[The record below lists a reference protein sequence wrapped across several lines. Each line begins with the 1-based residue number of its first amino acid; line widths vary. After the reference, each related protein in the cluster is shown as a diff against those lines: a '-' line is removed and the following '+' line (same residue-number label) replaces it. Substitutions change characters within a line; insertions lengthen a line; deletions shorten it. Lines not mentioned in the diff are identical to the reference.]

1 MKAIV
6 RIILLVSF
14 LPYVLLNFRAF
25 GFLGGLGANPVEAI
39 IHDTGIW
46 GIRFLVLTL
55 TLTPLYHY
63 SKQEVLRKL
72 PKPIGLVAFFY
83 VLNHF
88 LCYAII
94 DQAGDLG
101 VIVIDIIETPYLIV
115 GWAGFLCLF
124 AVGLASFNSFQEWF
138 NKNRS
143 TISGLVY
150 SAAVLGVWHFYWQE
164 KVISYEAV
172 FHSVLMTL
180 LIVWRLRIST
190 GKSPSCCL
198 LYTSPSPRDLST
210 SRMPSSA

>member
-1 MKAIV
+1 MNTIV

-14 LPYVLLNFRAF
+14 LPFVLLSLKAF
-25 GFLGGLGANPVEAI
+25 GLFEGLGANPVEAI

-46 GIRFLVLTL
+46 GIRFLILTL
-55 TLTPLYHY
+55 TLTPLHHY

-72 PKPIGLVAFFY
+72 SKPIGLVAFFY

-115 GWAGFLCLF
+115 GWAGFLCLC

-172 FHSVLMTL
+172 IHSVLMTL
-180 LIVWRLRIST
+180 LVLWRLRIST
-190 GKSPSCCL
+190 GKSPS
-198 LYTSPSPRDLST
+198 
-210 SRMPSSA
+210 

>member
-1 MKAIV
+1 MKTIV

-14 LPYVLLNFRAF
+14 LPYVLLNFKAF
-25 GFLGGLGANPVEAI
+25 GFFGGLGANPIEAI
-39 IHDTGIW
+39 THDTGIW
-46 GIRFLVLTL
+46 GIRFLILTL
-55 TLTPLYHY
+55 ALTPLYHY
-63 SKQEVLRKL
+63 SKQEVVRKL

-101 VIVIDIIETPYLIV
+101 VVVIDIIETPYLIV

-124 AVGLASFNSFQEWF
+124 AVGLASLNSFQEWF

-190 GKSPSCCL
+190 GKSPS
-198 LYTSPSPRDLST
+198 
-210 SRMPSSA
+210 

>member
-143 TISGLVY
+143 SISGLVY

-190 GKSPSCCL
+190 GKSPS
-198 LYTSPSPRDLST
+198 
-210 SRMPSSA
+210 

>member
-1 MKAIV
+1 MKTIV

-14 LPYVLLNFRAF
+14 LPYVLLNFKAF
-25 GFLGGLGANPVEAI
+25 GFFGGLGANPVEAI

-63 SKQEVLRKL
+63 SRQEVIRKL
-72 PKPIGLVAFFY
+72 PKPIGLIAFFY

-164 KVISYEAV
+164 KVISYEAII
-172 FHSVLMTL
+172 HSVLMIL
-180 LIVWRLRIST
+180 LVLWRLRIST
-190 GKSPSCCL
+190 GKS
-198 LYTSPSPRDLST
+198 LS
-210 SRMPSSA
+210 

>member
-115 GWAGFLCLF
+115 SWAGFLCLF

-190 GKSPSCCL
+190 GKSPS
-198 LYTSPSPRDLST
+198 
-210 SRMPSSA
+210 

>member
-14 LPYVLLNFRAF
+14 LPYVLLNFKAF

-39 IHDTGIW
+39 IHVTGIW

-55 TLTPLYHY
+55 TLTPLHHY

-150 SAAVLGVWHFYWQE
+150 SAAILGVWHFYWQE

-190 GKSPSCCL
+190 GKSPS
-198 LYTSPSPRDLST
+198 
-210 SRMPSSA
+210 

>member
-14 LPYVLLNFRAF
+14 LPYILLNFKVF
-25 GFLGGLGANPVEAI
+25 GFFGGLGANPVEAI

-63 SKQEVLRKL
+63 SRQEVIRKL

-101 VIVIDIIETPYLIV
+101 VIMIDIIETPYLIV

-150 SAAVLGVWHFYWQE
+150 TAALLGVWHFYWQE

-172 FHSVLMTL
+172 LHSVLMTL
-180 LIVWRLRIST
+180 LILWRLRIST
-190 GKSPSCCL
+190 RQSPS
-198 LYTSPSPRDLST
+198 
-210 SRMPSSA
+210 

>member
-1 MKAIV
+1 MKTIV

-14 LPYVLLNFRAF
+14 LPFVLLNLKAF
-25 GFLGGLGANPVEAI
+25 GLLEGLGANPVEAI

-46 GIRFLVLTL
+46 GIRFLILTL

-72 PKPIGLVAFFY
+72 SKPIGLVAFFY

-115 GWAGFLCLF
+115 GWAGFLCLC

-164 KVISYEAV
+164 KVISYEAII
-172 FHSVLMTL
+172 HSVLMIL
-180 LIVWRLRIST
+180 LVLWRLRIST
-190 GKSPSCCL
+190 GKSPS
-198 LYTSPSPRDLST
+198 
-210 SRMPSSA
+210 

>member
-14 LPYVLLNFRAF
+14 LPYILLNFKVF
-25 GFLGGLGANPVEAI
+25 GFFGGLGANPVEAI

-63 SKQEVLRKL
+63 SRQEVIRKL

-150 SAAVLGVWHFYWQE
+150 TAALLGVWHFYWQE

-172 FHSVLMTL
+172 LHSVLMTL
-180 LIVWRLRIST
+180 LILWRLRIST
-190 GKSPSCCL
+190 RQSPS
-198 LYTSPSPRDLST
+198 
-210 SRMPSSA
+210 

>member
-14 LPYVLLNFRAF
+14 LPYILLNFKVF
-25 GFLGGLGANPVEAI
+25 GFFGGLGANPVEAI

-63 SKQEVLRKL
+63 SRQEVIRKL

-150 SAAVLGVWHFYWQE
+150 TAALLGVWHFYWQE

-172 FHSVLMTL
+172 LHSVLITL
-180 LIVWRLRIST
+180 LILWRLRIST
-190 GKSPSCCL
+190 RQSPS
-198 LYTSPSPRDLST
+198 
-210 SRMPSSA
+210 

>member
-1 MKAIV
+1 MKTIV

-14 LPYVLLNFRAF
+14 LPFVLLNLKAF
-25 GFLGGLGANPVEAI
+25 GLFGGLGANPVEAI

-46 GIRFLVLTL
+46 GIRFLILTL
-55 TLTPLYHY
+55 TLTPLHHY

-72 PKPIGLVAFFY
+72 SKPIGLVAFFY

-115 GWAGFLCLF
+115 GWAGFLCLC

-172 FHSVLMTL
+172 IHSVLMTL
-180 LIVWRLRIST
+180 LVLWRLRIST
-190 GKSPSCCL
+190 RKSPS
-198 LYTSPSPRDLST
+198 
-210 SRMPSSA
+210 

>member
-1 MKAIV
+1 MKTIV

-14 LPYVLLNFRAF
+14 LPFVLLNLKAF
-25 GFLGGLGANPVEAI
+25 GLFGGLGANPVEAI

-46 GIRFLVLTL
+46 GIRFLILTL
-55 TLTPLYHY
+55 TLTPLHHY

-72 PKPIGLVAFFY
+72 SKPIGLVAFFY

-115 GWAGFLCLF
+115 GWAGFLCLC

-164 KVISYEAV
+164 KVISYEAII
-172 FHSVLMTL
+172 HSVLMIL
-180 LIVWRLRIST
+180 LVLWRLRIST
-190 GKSPSCCL
+190 GKSPS
-198 LYTSPSPRDLST
+198 
-210 SRMPSSA
+210 

>member
-6 RIILLVSF
+6 RIILLVIF
-14 LPYVLLNFRAF
+14 LPYILLNFKVF
-25 GFLGGLGANPVEAI
+25 GFFGGLGANPVEAI

-46 GIRFLVLTL
+46 GIRFLILTL
-55 TLTPLYHY
+55 TLTPLYYY
-63 SKQEVLRKL
+63 SRQEVISKL

-115 GWAGFLCLF
+115 GWAGFLCLL
-124 AVGLASFNSFQEWF
+124 AVALASFNSFQEWF

-150 SAAVLGVWHFYWQE
+150 TAALLGVWHFYWQE

-172 FHSVLMTL
+172 LHSVLITL
-180 LIVWRLRIST
+180 LILWRLRIST
-190 GKSPSCCL
+190 GQ
-198 LYTSPSPRDLST
+198 ST
-210 SRMPSSA
+210 S

>member
-1 MKAIV
+1 MKTIV

-14 LPYVLLNFRAF
+14 LPYILLNFKVF
-25 GFLGGLGANPVEAI
+25 GFFGGLGANPVEAI

-46 GIRFLVLTL
+46 GIRFLILTL
-55 TLTPLYHY
+55 TLTPLYYY
-63 SKQEVLRKL
+63 SRQEVISKL
-72 PKPIGLVAFFY
+72 PKPIGLVAFFF

-115 GWAGFLCLF
+115 GWAGFLCLL

-150 SAAVLGVWHFYWQE
+150 TAALLGVWHFYWQE

-172 FHSVLMTL
+172 LHSVLMTL
-180 LIVWRLRIST
+180 LILWRLRIST
-190 GKSPSCCL
+190 RQSPS
-198 LYTSPSPRDLST
+198 
-210 SRMPSSA
+210 

>member
-63 SKQEVLRKL
+63 SRQEVLRKL

-190 GKSPSCCL
+190 GKSPS
-198 LYTSPSPRDLST
+198 
-210 SRMPSSA
+210 

>member
-14 LPYVLLNFRAF
+14 LPYVLLNFKAF

-150 SAAVLGVWHFYWQE
+150 TAALLGVWHFYWQE

-172 FHSVLMTL
+172 LHSVLITL
-180 LIVWRLRIST
+180 LILWRLRIST
-190 GKSPSCCL
+190 GQ
-198 LYTSPSPRDLST
+198 ST
-210 SRMPSSA
+210 S

>member
-14 LPYVLLNFRAF
+14 LPYILLNLKVF
-25 GFLGGLGANPVEAI
+25 GFFGGLGANPVEAI

-46 GIRFLVLTL
+46 GIRFLILTL

-63 SKQEVLRKL
+63 SRQEVIRKL

-150 SAAVLGVWHFYWQE
+150 TAALLGVWHFYWQE

-172 FHSVLMTL
+172 LHSVLMTL
-180 LIVWRLRIST
+180 LILWRLRIST
-190 GKSPSCCL
+190 RQSPS
-198 LYTSPSPRDLST
+198 
-210 SRMPSSA
+210 

>member
-14 LPYVLLNFRAF
+14 LPYVLLNLKAF
-25 GFLGGLGANPVEAI
+25 GFFGGLGANPVEAI
-39 IHDTGIW
+39 THDTGIW
-46 GIRFLVLTL
+46 GIRFLILTL
-55 TLTPLYHY
+55 ALTPLYHY

-101 VIVIDIIETPYLIV
+101 VIAIDIIETPYLIV
-115 GWAGFLCLF
+115 GWAGFLCLL

-150 SAAVLGVWHFYWQE
+150 TAAILGVWHFYWQE

-172 FHSVLMTL
+172 LDSVMMIL
-180 LIVWRLRIST
+180 LILWRLKIST
-190 GKSPSCCL
+190 EKSPS
-198 LYTSPSPRDLST
+198 
-210 SRMPSSA
+210 

>member
-1 MKAIV
+1 MKIIV
-6 RIILLVSF
+6 RIILLMSF
-14 LPYVLLNFRAF
+14 LPYILLNFKVF
-25 GFLGGLGANPVEAI
+25 GFFGGLGANPVEAI

-46 GIRFLVLTL
+46 GIRFLILTL
-55 TLTPLYHY
+55 TLTPLYYY
-63 SKQEVLRKL
+63 SRQEVISKL

-150 SAAVLGVWHFYWQE
+150 TAALLGVWHFYWQE

-172 FHSVLMTL
+172 LHSVLMTL
-180 LIVWRLRIST
+180 LILWRLRIST
-190 GKSPSCCL
+190 GQ
-198 LYTSPSPRDLST
+198 ST
-210 SRMPSSA
+210 S

>member
-14 LPYVLLNFRAF
+14 LPYFLLNLKAF
-25 GFLGGLGANPVEAI
+25 GFFGGLGANPVEAI
-39 IHDTGIW
+39 THDTGIW
-46 GIRFLVLTL
+46 GIRFLILTL
-55 TLTPLYHY
+55 ALTPLYHY

-115 GWAGFLCLF
+115 GWAGFLCLL

-150 SAAVLGVWHFYWQE
+150 TAAILGVWHFYWQE
-164 KVISYEAV
+164 KVVSYEAV
-172 FHSVLMTL
+172 LDSVMMIL
-180 LIVWRLRIST
+180 LILWRLRIST
-190 GKSPSCCL
+190 EKSPS
-198 LYTSPSPRDLST
+198 
-210 SRMPSSA
+210 

>member
-1 MKAIV
+1 MNTIV

-14 LPYVLLNFRAF
+14 LPFVLLNLKAF
-25 GFLGGLGANPVEAI
+25 GLFGGLGANPVEAI

-46 GIRFLVLTL
+46 GIRFLILTL
-55 TLTPLYHY
+55 TLTPLHHY

-72 PKPIGLVAFFY
+72 SKPIGLVAFFY

-172 FHSVLMTL
+172 IHSVLMTL
-180 LIVWRLRIST
+180 LVLWRLRIST
-190 GKSPSCCL
+190 RKSPS
-198 LYTSPSPRDLST
+198 
-210 SRMPSSA
+210 

>member
-1 MKAIV
+1 MKTIV

-14 LPYVLLNFRAF
+14 LPFVLLNLKAF
-25 GFLGGLGANPVEAI
+25 GLFGGLGANPVEAI

-46 GIRFLVLTL
+46 GIRFLILTL

-72 PKPIGLVAFFY
+72 SKPIGLVAFFY

-115 GWAGFLCLF
+115 GWAGFLCLC

-164 KVISYEAV
+164 KVISYEAII
-172 FHSVLMTL
+172 HSVLMIL
-180 LIVWRLRIST
+180 LVLWRLRIST
-190 GKSPSCCL
+190 GKSPS
-198 LYTSPSPRDLST
+198 
-210 SRMPSSA
+210 

>member
-14 LPYVLLNFRAF
+14 LPYVLLNFRVF

-190 GKSPSCCL
+190 GKSPS
-198 LYTSPSPRDLST
+198 
-210 SRMPSSA
+210 

>member
-1 MKAIV
+1 MKTIV

-14 LPYVLLNFRAF
+14 LPFVLLNLKAF
-25 GFLGGLGANPVEAI
+25 GLFGTLGANPVEAI

-46 GIRFLVLTL
+46 GIRFLILTL
-55 TLTPLYHY
+55 TLTPLHHY

-72 PKPIGLVAFFY
+72 SKPIGLVAFFY

-172 FHSVLMTL
+172 IHSVLMTL
-180 LIVWRLRIST
+180 LVLWRLRIST
-190 GKSPSCCL
+190 GKSPS
-198 LYTSPSPRDLST
+198 
-210 SRMPSSA
+210 